1 MKKIIFAVS
10 TLLISAIGFS
20 QKLDNALLWKISGNG
35 LIKPSYLFGTMHI
48 TCDATLEANV
58 LAALDATGQL
68 YLEVKM
74 DDPALQAKMMQGAL
88 MKDGQKMSQLAAPE
102 DFELVNKFLNENI
115 GMPATL
121 LDAFKPGLIS
131 MMIVPKALDCPA
143 ESVEMNLMSIST
155 EQGEE
160 MFGLETIEYQ
170 LAIFDAIPYKE
181 QMDELVKMAKEGM
194 GEQIK
199 ANKEL
204 NAIYKSK
211 DLNAISDY
219 IAKEDEIAHSD
230 IMLEGRNKNWI
241 PTIEEAAKA
250 KATFFGIGAAHL
262 AGDKGV
268 IMLLRK
274 KGYKVEAVK

>member
-1 MKKIIFAVS
+1 MKKIVFS
-10 TLLISAIGFS
+10 TLALLVGAFSFS
-20 QKLDNALLWKISGNG
+20 QKLENALLWKISGNG
-35 LIKPSYLFGTMHI
+35 LTQPSYLFGTMHI
-48 TCDATLEANV
+48 TCDATLEDNV

-74 DDPALQAKMMQGAL
+74 DDPGLQAKMMQAAM
-88 MKDGQKMSQLAAPE
+88 MKDGQKMSQLATPE
-102 DFELVNKFLNENI
+102 HFELVNTFLNENI

-131 MMIVPKALDCPA
+131 MMIVPKTLDCPA
-143 ESVEMNLMSIST
+143 ESVEMNLMGVSA

-194 GEQIK
+194 DEQIK

-211 DLNAISDY
+211 DLKAISDY
-219 IAKEDEIAHSD
+219 IAKEDAIAHSD

-241 PTIEEAAKA
+241 PKIEEAAKA
-250 KATFFGIGAAHL
+250 KATFFGVGAAHL
-262 AGDKGV
+262 PGDTGV